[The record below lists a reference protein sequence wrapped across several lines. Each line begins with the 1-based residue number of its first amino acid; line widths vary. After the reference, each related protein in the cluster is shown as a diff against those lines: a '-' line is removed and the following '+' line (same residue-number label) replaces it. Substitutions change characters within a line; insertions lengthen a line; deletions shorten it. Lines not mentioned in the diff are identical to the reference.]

1 MGGTQIGFSL
11 TGDTMP
17 ALPEQSA
24 ENALV
29 GKYEVTGI
37 GALLSSLAKTATHKA
52 TEEEIVG
59 GTAESADDILLNR
72 TFFID
77 GSIEVDAALDLGLLE
92 IPVKDYE
99 IALQALSVSIH
110 EDGEL
115 SLNVRLR
122 YDDLKFVVDLIHGS
136 TLDLT
141 FKGDMIY
148 MRRVSGG
155 ETLYRAMPLSVFG
168 ETIMEQLVFMFNMS
182 DTVANMLS
190 DISPE
195 QEIS

>member
-1 MGGTQIGFSL
+1 
-11 TGDTMP
+11 MP

-37 GALLSSLAKTATHKA
+37 GALLSSLAKTATHRA

-77 GSIEVDAALDLGLLE
+77 GSIEVDAALDLGLFD
-92 IPVKDYE
+92 IPIKDYT
-99 IALQALSVSIH
+99 IDLQALSVSIH
-110 EDGEL
+110 EDGEI
-115 SLNVRLR
+115 SLNVRLQ
-122 YDDLKFVVDLIHGS
+122 YDDLSWIVDLIHGS

-155 ETLYRAMPLSVFG
+155 KHCIARCRFRCSATPSWNSSSSCS
-168 ETIMEQLVFMFNMS
+168 T
-182 DTVANMLS
+182 
-190 DISPE
+190 
-195 QEIS
+195 